1 MFFESNELI
10 EAPYPMMMELKHV
23 FRLTKITILVIAGI
37 FIASCSASTVIQYI
51 DEEADFKNY
60 HTFKIINYKNDNKEY
75 SSEGNAFV
83 DSIEF
88 YIDSQMRQRAYE
100 VEVRPDLMVRYE
112 LISGVESE
120 VDYSNSNFYGGR
132 TNFNQFNNPYYYGPR
147 ETRHIEGILLLEI
160 KERKTKKLVWQGS
173 LDLKYSKKKK
183 DSNLG
188 LMQDAITEIF
198 TTYPYMAGRSQPIQ
212 P

>member
-1 MFFESNELI
+1 MKSKYIYRPL
-10 EAPYPMMMELKHV
+10 
-23 FRLTKITILVIAGI
+23 KITVLAITGVL
-37 FIASCSASTVIQYI
+37 IASCSASNVIQYL
-51 DEEADFKNY
+51 DEEANFKDYN
-60 HTFKIINYKNDNKEY
+60 TFKIINYKNDNKQY

-88 YIDSQMRQRAYE
+88 YIESQMRHRTYE
-100 VEVRPDLMVRYE
+100 VAVKPDLMVRYE

-120 VDYSNSNFYGGR
+120 VDYSNSNYYGNRVYANPFY
-132 TNFNQFNNPYYYGPR
+132 NPYFYGPR

-188 LMQDAITEIF
+188 LMRDAIVQIF
-198 TTYPYMAGRSQPIQ
+198 ETYPYMAGDSKPIQ
-212 P
+212 H